1 MYSFDT
7 VCRQK
12 GYGDF
17 MISDMIASVKQAE
30 TTASELIAKAQLS
43 AEKIRADSLER
54 AENLKK
60 EATEK
65 AEAKTAAMVAELK
78 SSEESE
84 DVLAAA
90 QAANKAAALKQAA
103 DKKGDI
109 LKEKIAEILFS

>member
-1 MYSFDT
+1 
-7 VCRQK
+7 
-12 GYGDF
+12 
-17 MISDMIASVKQAE
+17 MIASVKQAE

-54 AENLKK
+54 AERLKK
-60 EATEK
+60 EAIEK

-84 DVLAAA
+84 DALTAA

-109 LKEKIAEILFS
+109 LKDKIAGILFS